1 MLKKLLNECRF
12 TLTVHTE
19 GPVLIKS
26 GYATVSG
33 PDMTPVRTYRNGNTE
48 VYLPGSSLKGVFR
61 SHIEKV
67 IRTLKDG
74 VVCNPFA
81 RTNPDSENDQFVWP
95 NYAEVS
101 CGDKFEVRQKERLEV
116 NKVQWRRHP
125 KKEDLSNEAG
135 YNERV
140 YTDSCPVCR
149 LFGSNSFIGRVAI
162 SDAYLAEGSWQKT
175 EQRDGVGI
183 DRLTGGAASG
193 AKFDLE
199 VVSSGVDFETDI
211 YMRNFEV
218 WQLGI
223 LMLIVTDLEDGLIR
237 IGSGR
242 SRGLGNVKATIS
254 EVSVNYLGAVNG
266 RSANDVWGLGK
277 LLGDGSY
284 GTDIDDKVTVEQAPI
299 AETRGLR
306 KITTFSDKSLKN
318 LKKATIETFVSKI
331 QSWKM
336 PETMLFENLE
346 FRRDEGT
353 ND

>member
-1 MLKKLLNECRF
+1 MLKQLLNECRF
-12 TLTVHTE
+12 TLTIHTE

-61 SHIEKV
+61 SHTEKV

-81 RTNPDSENDQFVWP
+81 RTHPDSKNDQLVCP

-101 CGDKFEVRQKERLEV
+101 CSDKFEVRQKERLEV
-116 NKVQWRRHP
+116 HKAQWRRHP
-125 KKEDLSNEAG
+125 KEEDLSNEA
-135 YNERV
+135 V
-140 YTDSCPVCR
+140 YLDSCPVCR
-149 LFGSNSFIGRVAI
+149 LFGSTSFIGRVAI
-162 SDAYLAEGSWQKT
+162 SDAYLAEGSQQKT

-183 DRLTGGAASG
+183 DRLTGGAASR

-223 LMLIVTDLEDGLIR
+223 LMLIVVDLEDGLIR

-242 SRGLGNVKATIS
+242 SRGLGNVKCTLS
-254 EVSVNYLGAVNG
+254 EVSVNYLGIVNG
-266 RSANDVWGLGK
+266 RPNNEIWGLGK

-284 GTDIDDKVTVEQAPI
+284 GTDTDDKVTVQEVPI
-299 AETRGLR
+299 TEPHGFR
-306 KITTFSDKSLKN
+306 KITTFRDKSLKH
-318 LKKATIETFVSKI
+318 LKKAAIETFVTKI
-331 QSWKM
+331 QSWEM
-336 PETMLFENLE
+336 RQTMQFEHME
-346 FRRDEGT
+346 FQRDGGT